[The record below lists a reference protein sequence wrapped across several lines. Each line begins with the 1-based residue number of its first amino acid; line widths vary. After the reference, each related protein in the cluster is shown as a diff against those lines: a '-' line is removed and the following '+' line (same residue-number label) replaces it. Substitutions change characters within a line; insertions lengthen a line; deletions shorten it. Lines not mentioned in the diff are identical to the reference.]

1 MLTHA
6 SPPAQA
12 VPAPWM
18 GNVTYE
24 DRYWMRHA
32 EVEAASWAQRILSG
46 EGAGR
51 LWWQLAMDLL
61 QQAYGELRL
70 NLWAAQRGLVL
81 TDNGE
86 SSSDAEG

>member
-1 MLTHA
+1 MEQPRVPMLLRIIA
-6 SPPAQA
+6 RR
-12 VPAPWM
+12 
-18 GNVTYE
+18 VTYE

-70 NLWAAQRGLVL
+70 ELWAAQRGLVL
-81 TDNGE
+81 TDNEE

>member
-1 MLTHA
+1 M
-6 SPPAQA
+6 
-12 VPAPWM
+12 
-18 GNVTYE
+18 TYE

-70 NLWAAQRGLVL
+70 DL
-81 TDNGE
+81 
-86 SSSDAEG
+86 